1 MEMKIKYDWDELLKI
16 IGTKMKLTRDILR
29 YIPRI
34 VYSQTQKKKK
44 GNYYIITNISIINI
58 S

>member
-34 VYSQTQKKKK
+34 VYSQTKKK
-44 GNYYIITNISIINI
+44 III
-58 S
+58 